1 MESSVIITAL
11 RCTNVATLSGYDTTV
26 GASSS
31 VTFTYQ
37 LCTDF
42 PSGGYF
48 VLQMPKRNSPYT
60 SFGASSLSDLTSMF
74 SSSTESTSGASVRN
88 TNSG

>member
-1 MESSVIITAL
+1 MGSSIIITAL
-11 RCTNVATLSGYDTTV
+11 RCTNVATLGGYDTTV

-60 SFGASSLSDLTSMF
+60 SFGAGSLTSMF
-74 SSSTESTSGASVRN
+74 SSSTEAHSSASVRN